1 MDQHGKGR
9 QQDQRNRVVKRLLT
23 RCEERRLVQHVRRGR
38 RAQAQLDRRGAMTRA
53 RRKRLARLVAAGRR
67 AADQIILSNQGLV
80 YTVANRYRSSDLALD
95 DLVQEG
101 FIGLLE
107 ATYRFQPW
115 RGTRFST
122 YATWWIRQAVGRA
135 VDQKGRLIRLPVCQ
149 EERRRRIVRAARV
162 LEQQLNRDPTSS
174 ELANQVQLP
183 VSEVELVLRASQALL
198 SLDQPYDDQDEGP
211 SLTLRDTIA
220 DSETDNL
227 QQIVAKQQHEMI
239 SALLQELPPREARI
253 LEMRFGLRNGEGLT
267 LDEIGRRFG
276 LTRERVRQLQNLA
289 LDRLRDPAYR
299 KRLEAC

>member
-23 RCEERRLVQHVRRGR
+23 RREERRLVQHVRRGR

-149 EERRRRIVRAARV
+149 EERRRRIVRAARA